1 MKNEKSVRNS
11 ELVFSGIF
19 FTGIFIFFMF
29 FYNSHLHFAEQF
41 QLFLLTGD
49 YFVSKLAFPGGFN
62 GWLGDFLTQ
71 FFYLSFAG
79 PLIIVG
85 LLLILQLIIKRMLAF
100 INPDPGLFPV
110 SFLPSLLSGMI
121 LCNEFYPLSSI
132 TGFLIAMIAGL
143 FYMRIEGQTRRYVT
157 GLVFIPLVYWL
168 AGGSYLSFLLVII
181 VYESLA
187 RRRSGKDEGV
197 SKAGGN
203 RTFSRWMY
211 FPALIILSA
220 GIPFL
225 VRQFL
230 IQQPVMLTYVTEY
243 YYNLRTTLPSAVFL
257 LFILPPVLMIIV
269 KLAVIREKHMQP
281 AIAVQAGLFALLA
294 FFGFRSFANFEAEQI
309 MTYDYLVRNERWK
322 DVIKYAE
329 KKPPKNYLS
338 LSMLNLSLAKTGEL
352 GNSMFRYN
360 QHGVNGLFLAFNR
373 EYVTALMGS
382 EILYHLSLT
391 NACQEYAFESMQ
403 TIPDMGQ
410 SARVIKRLAETNLI
424 NGQYNVSEKYLKLLE
439 NTLFYRKWA
448 KTSMTYLS
456 NEDKINSHPDW
467 GEKRKFRVRGDY
479 FFHIKNIEAVLN
491 RMVKEN
497 PGNRVAF
504 EYLMAFYMIN
514 KDLRN
519 FVNLIPAME
528 KMQYKTVPISY
539 QEAIMYIIGLN
550 SADPASNAP
559 SYISS
564 ETKARMK
571 AYAGIY
577 TSRPDAESRLAEKYA
592 ATYWYYL
599 HFGDAEL
606 SQVEET
612 RDNTGST

>member
-1 MKNEKSVRNS
+1 MKNEKFIRYS

-19 FTGIFIFFMF
+19 FAGIFIFFMF

-49 YFVSKLAFPGGFN
+49 YFTTRIAFPGGFN

-71 FFYLSFAG
+71 FYYLSFAG
-79 PLIIVG
+79 PLIIAG
-85 LLLILQLIIKRMLAF
+85 LLLVLQLVIRRMLAV
-100 INPDPGLFPV
+100 INPDPLLFPV
-110 SFLPSLLSGMI
+110 SFLPSLLAGMI

-132 TGFLIAMIAGL
+132 TGFLIAMGAGL
-143 FYMRIEGQTRRYVT
+143 IYLRITGQTRRFIT
-157 GLVFIPLVYWL
+157 GLVLIPLVYWL
-168 AGGSYLSFLLVII
+168 AGGSYLSLLLVIFLH
-181 VYESLA
+181 ELLLW
-187 RRRSGKDEGV
+187 RKSGKGEEV
-197 SKAGGN
+197 SKAGNG
-203 RTFSRWMY
+203 TFSRWLY

-230 IQQPVMLTYVTEY
+230 IQQPIMLTYITEY

-257 LFILPPVLMIIV
+257 LFILPPVLMIAV
-269 KLAVIREKHMQP
+269 NLAVIREKHMKP
-281 AIAVQAGLFALLA
+281 ALAVQAGVFALLA

-309 MTYDYLVRNERWK
+309 MTYDYLVKNERWK

-352 GNSMFRYN
+352 GNSMFKYN

-391 NACQEYAFESMQ
+391 NASQEYAFESMQ
-403 TIPDMGQ
+403 TVPDMGQ
-410 SARVIKRLAETNLI
+410 SVRVIKRLAETNLI
-424 NGQYNVSEKYLKLLE
+424 NGQYKVSEKYLGLLE

-448 KTSMTYLS
+448 KNTMTYLG
-456 NEDKINSHPDW
+456 NEEKINSHPDW
-467 GEKRKFRVRGDY
+467 GEKRKFSVRGDY

-519 FVNLIPAME
+519 FVNLIPVME
-528 KMQYKTVPISY
+528 KMQYKTVPVSY
-539 QEAIMYIIGLN
+539 QEAIMYIVGLN
-550 SADPASNAP
+550 SEDPVNDAP
-559 SYISS
+559 SYISR
-564 ETKARMK
+564 ETKTRMM
-571 AYAGIY
+571 AYADIY
-577 TSRPDAESRLAEKYA
+577 TSRPDAETRLSEKYA

-599 HFGDAEL
+599 HFRDAEL

-612 RDNTGST
+612 KDNTGST

>member
-1 MKNEKSVRNS
+1 MKKEKFIRNS
-11 ELVFSGIF
+11 ELIFSGIF

-49 YFVSKLAFPGGFN
+49 YFTSRIAFPGGFN

-71 FFYLSFAG
+71 FYYLSFMG
-79 PLIIVG
+79 PLIIAA
-85 LLLILQLIIKRMLAF
+85 LLLAIQLVTKGMLA
-100 INPDPGLFPV
+100 IVNPDPKLFPV
-110 SFLPSLLSGMI
+110 SFLPSLLAGMI

-132 TGFLIAMIAGL
+132 TGFLIAMVAGL
-143 FYMRIEGQTRRYVT
+143 IYMRITGQTRRFIT
-157 GLVFIPLVYWL
+157 GLVLIPLIYWI
-168 AGGSYLSFLLVII
+168 AGGSYLSLLLVIFA
-181 VYESLA
+181 YELLVW
-187 RRRSGKDEGV
+187 RKSGKGEEA
-197 SKAGGN
+197 SKTGKG
-203 RTFSRWMY
+203 TFSRWLY

-225 VRQFL
+225 VRQYL
-230 IQQPVMLTYVTEY
+230 IQQPIMLTYITEY
-243 YYNLRTTLPSAVFL
+243 YYNLRTTLPGAVFL
-257 LFILPPVLMIIV
+257 LFILPPVLMIAV
-269 KLAVIREKHMQP
+269 NLAVIREKRMKP
-281 AIAVQAGLFALLA
+281 ALAVQAGVFALLA

-322 DVIKYAE
+322 DVVKYAE
-329 KKPPKNYLS
+329 RKPPRNYLS

-352 GNSMFRYN
+352 GNSMFKYN

-410 SARVIKRLAETNLI
+410 SVRVIKRLAETNLI
-424 NGQYNVSEKYLKLLE
+424 NGQYKVTEKYLGLLE

-448 KTSMTYLS
+448 KTMMTYPG
-456 NEDKINSHPDW
+456 NEEKINSHPDW
-467 GEKRKFRVRGDY
+467 GEKRKFSVRGDY
-479 FFHIKNIEAVLN
+479 FFHIKNVEAVLN

-514 KDLRN
+514 KDMRN
-519 FVNLIPAME
+519 FVNLIPVME
-528 KMQYKTVPISY
+528 KMQYKTVPVSY
-539 QEAIMYIIGLN
+539 QEAIMYIVGLN
-550 SADPASNAP
+550 SEDPVNDAP
-559 SYISS
+559 SYISR
-564 ETKARMK
+564 ETKTRMM
-571 AYAGIY
+571 AYADIY
-577 TSRPDAESRLAEKYA
+577 TSRPDAEARLAEKYA

-612 RDNTGST
+612 KDNTGST

>member
-1 MKNEKSVRNS
+1 MKNEKFIRYS
-11 ELVFSGIF
+11 ELLFSGIF
-19 FTGIFIFFMF
+19 FTGIFIFFMY

-49 YFVSKLAFPGGFN
+49 YFTSRIAFPGGLN

-71 FFYLSFAG
+71 FYYLSFAG
-79 PLIIVG
+79 PLIIAG
-85 LLLILQLIIKRMLAF
+85 MLLFLQKVTRRMLAV
-100 INPDPGLFPV
+100 INPDPLLFPV
-110 SFLPSLLSGMI
+110 SFLPSLLAGMI

-132 TGFLIAMIAGL
+132 TGFLIAMVAGMI
-143 FYMRIEGQTRRYVT
+143 YMRITGQTRRFIT

-168 AGGSYLSFLLVII
+168 AGGSYLSLLLVIF
-181 VYESLA
+181 VHESLLW
-187 RRRSGKDEGV
+187 RRSGKGEEV
-197 SKAGGN
+197 SKTGN
-203 RTFSRWMY
+203 GTFSRWLY

-230 IQQPVMLTYVTEY
+230 IQQPIMLTYITEY

-257 LFILPPVLMIIV
+257 LFILPPVLMIAV
-269 KLAVIREKHMQP
+269 NLAVVREKHMKP
-281 AIAVQAGLFALLA
+281 ALAVQAGVFALLA

-309 MTYDYLVRNERWK
+309 MKYDYLVRNERWK
-322 DVIKYAE
+322 DVIRYAE
-329 KKPPKNYLS
+329 RKPPRNYLS

-352 GNSMFRYN
+352 GNSMFKYN

-410 SARVIKRLAETNLI
+410 SVRVIKRLAETNLI
-424 NGQYNVSEKYLKLLE
+424 NGQYKVSEKYLGLLE
-439 NTLFYRKWA
+439 NTLFYREWA
-448 KTSMTYLS
+448 KSAMTYLG

-467 GEKRKFRVRGDY
+467 GEKRKFSVRGDY

-519 FVNLIPAME
+519 FVNLIPVME
-528 KMQYKTVPISY
+528 KMQYKTVPASY

-550 SADPASNAP
+550 SKDPAGDAP
-559 SYISS
+559 SYISR
-564 ETKARMK
+564 ETKTRMM
-571 AYAGIY
+571 AYADIY
-577 TSRPDAESRLAEKYA
+577 TSRPDAKTRLAEKYA

-612 RDNTGST
+612 KDNTGST

>member
-1 MKNEKSVRNS
+1 MKNEKFIRYS
-11 ELVFSGIF
+11 ELLFSGIF
-19 FTGIFIFFMF
+19 FTGIFIFFMY

-49 YFVSKLAFPGGFN
+49 YFTSRIAFPGGLN

-71 FFYLSFAG
+71 FYYLSFAG
-79 PLIIVG
+79 PLIIAG
-85 LLLILQLIIKRMLAF
+85 MLLFLQKVTRRMLAV
-100 INPDPGLFPV
+100 INPDPLLFPV
-110 SFLPSLLSGMI
+110 SFLPSLLAGMI

-132 TGFLIAMIAGL
+132 TGFLIAMVAGL
-143 FYMRIEGQTRRYVT
+143 IYMRISGQTRRFIA

-168 AGGSYLSFLLVII
+168 AGGPYLSLLLVIF
-181 VYESLA
+181 VHELLLW
-187 RRRSGKDEGV
+187 RKSGKGEEV
-197 SKAGGN
+197 SKAGKGI
-203 RTFSRWMY
+203 FSRWLY
-211 FPALIILSA
+211 YPALIILSA
-220 GIPFL
+220 CIPFL
-225 VRQFL
+225 VRQYL
-230 IQQPVMLTYVTEY
+230 IQQPIMLTYITEF

-257 LFILPPVLMIIV
+257 LFILPPVLMIAV
-269 KLAVIREKHMQP
+269 NLAVVREKHMKP
-281 AIAVQAGLFALLA
+281 ALAVQAGVFALLA

-329 KKPPKNYLS
+329 RKPPRNYLS

-352 GNSMFRYN
+352 GNSMFKYN

-410 SARVIKRLAETNLI
+410 SVRVIKRLAETNLI
-424 NGQYNVSEKYLKLLE
+424 NGQYKVSEKYLGLLE

-448 KTSMTYLS
+448 KNTMTYLG
-456 NEDKINSHPDW
+456 NEEKINSHPDW
-467 GEKRKFRVRGDY
+467 GEKRKFSVRGDY

-497 PGNRVAF
+497 PGNKVAF

-519 FVNLIPAME
+519 FVNLIPVME
-528 KMQYKTVPISY
+528 KMQYKTVPASY

-550 SADPASNAP
+550 SKDPAGDAP
-559 SYISS
+559 SYISR
-564 ETKARMK
+564 ETKARMQ
-571 AYAGIY
+571 AYADIY
-577 TSRPDAESRLAEKYA
+577 TSRPDAESRLAENYA

-599 HFGDAEL
+599 HFRDAEL
-606 SQVEET
+606 SQVEES

>member
-1 MKNEKSVRNS
+1 MKNEKFIRYS

-19 FTGIFIFFMF
+19 FAGIFIFFMF

-41 QLFLLTGD
+41 QLFLLTGES
-49 YFVSKLAFPGGFN
+49 FVSKLAFPGGFN
-62 GWLGDFLTQ
+62 GWIGDFLTQ
-71 FFYLSFAG
+71 FYYLSFAG
-79 PLIIVG
+79 PLIIAG
-85 LLLILQLIIKRMLAF
+85 LLLILQLVTRRMLAV
-100 INPDPGLFPV
+100 INPDPILFPV
-110 SFLPSLLSGMI
+110 SFLPSLLAGMI

-132 TGFLIAMIAGL
+132 TGFLIAMVAGL
-143 FYMRIEGQTRRYVT
+143 IYMRITGQTRRFIA
-157 GLVFIPLVYWL
+157 GLVLVPLVYWL
-168 AGGSYLSFLLVII
+168 AGGSYLSLLLVIF
-181 VYESLA
+181 VHELLLW
-187 RRRSGKDEGV
+187 RKSGKGEKV
-197 SKAGGN
+197 SKSGN
-203 RTFSRWMY
+203 MTFSRWLY

-230 IQQPVMLTYVTEY
+230 IQQPIMLTYISEY

-257 LFILPPVLMIIV
+257 LFILPPVLMIAV
-269 KLAVIREKHMQP
+269 NLAVIREKHMKP
-281 AIAVQAGLFALLA
+281 ALAVQAGVFALLA

-322 DVIKYAE
+322 DVVKYAE
-329 KKPPKNYLS
+329 RKPPKNYLS

-352 GNSMFRYN
+352 GNSMFKYN

-403 TIPDMGQ
+403 TIPNMGQ
-410 SARVIKRLAETNLI
+410 SVRVIKRLAETNLI
-424 NGQYNVSEKYLKLLE
+424 NGQYKVSEKYLGILE

-448 KTSMTYLS
+448 KTAMTYLG
-456 NEDKINSHPDW
+456 NDDKINSHPDW
-467 GEKRKFRVRGDY
+467 GEKRKFSVRGDY

-519 FVNLIPAME
+519 FVNLIPVME
-528 KMQYKTVPISY
+528 KMQYKTVPVSY
-539 QEAIMYIIGLN
+539 QEAIMYIVGLN
-550 SADPASNAP
+550 SEDPVNDAP
-559 SYISS
+559 SYISP

-571 AYAGIY
+571 AYADIY
-577 TSRPDAESRLAEKYA
+577 TSRPDAEARLAGKYSG
-592 ATYWYYL
+592 TYWYYL

-606 SQVEET
+606 SQAEET
-612 RDNTGST
+612 KDNTGST